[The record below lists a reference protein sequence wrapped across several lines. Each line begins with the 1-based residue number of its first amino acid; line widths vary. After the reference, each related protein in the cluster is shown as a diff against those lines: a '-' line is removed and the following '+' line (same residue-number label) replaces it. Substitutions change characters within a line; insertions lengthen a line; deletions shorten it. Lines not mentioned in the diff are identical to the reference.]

1 MNKRKKDKKRIK
13 IDCLE
18 CRAKFDIWVSN
29 SNFPEDIEE
38 RVRKRFYQHCGI
50 CKKYGEYSDVEK
62 DKKGRTK
69 QV

>member
-18 CRAKFDIWVSN
+18 CKAKFNIWLAN

-50 CKKYGEYSDVEK
+50 CRSLEQS
-62 DKKGRTK
+62 KKGRSK
-69 QV
+69 EA